1 MFMVMES
8 SKSSKSSKLDGCVR
22 STKDFL
28 NKRLKEGEEKEID
41 LKKLKNEK
49 ILPTWENGKGKS
61 KKMSKSDF
69 GNALAF
75 LRDHESRDWEIK
87 RLKKDHW
94 IVKLKPSLD
103 WIIPKL
109 EKSNVDRF
117 KVKEDHIVVEVM
129 ADKYKVF
136 ADGKIEGNGIG
147 RTFLEKVIAQKS

>member
-1 MFMVMES
+1 MVMES
-8 SKSSKSSKLDGCVR
+8 SKLDSWVR
-22 STKDFL
+22 SAKDFL
-28 NKRLKEGEEKEID
+28 NERLREGEKKKID
-41 LKKLKNEK
+41 LKKLKDEK
-49 ILPTWENGKGKS
+49 ILSTWENGKDKS
-61 KKMSKSDF
+61 KLKMSKSDF

-75 LRDHESRDWEIK
+75 LRDHEGWEVK

-94 IVKLKPSLD
+94 IVRLKPSID